1 MLEKGDM
8 GVKGR
13 EMRIAINVI
22 NQGQSSLNVARSEPN
37 LWDEGG
43 NRK

>member
-22 NQGQSSLNVARSEPN
+22 NQGQSSLNVARLYNFSLQVMKQP
-37 LWDEGG
+37 
-43 NRK
+43 